1 MCRGLLHRDA
11 LTEVKKQLEREIE
24 QKDRELKECKTA
36 LDAKDEELARVKSEY
51 DERVAELEAEREHAK
66 QQARDAE
73 R

>member
-1 MCRGLLHRDA
+1 

-36 LDAKDEELARVKSEY
+36 LDAKDEELARAKSEH
-51 DERVAELEAEREHAK
+51 DERVVGLEAECEHAK
-66 QQARDAE
+66 QQARDAD